1 MPYTQPKIQQI
12 LVPTDVPDRKVLV
25 ALEVFDPL
33 SQTLVSRGLTVV
45 AKGLGLPLVSWSGR
59 FVWTDVNGTLPSDI
73 TIEPIGLPFEKVV
86 VTAPKPPANAKPQ
99 DLLVRVVLR
108 PTAAADF
115 SDVTAIRGQL
125 AESAAPGAL
134 PVVGAAAQLAWFDT
148 VTNAWVPSPEQNG
161 VSDSDGE
168 FAAFL
173 RLQPAMEQEADLIGR
188 LLKIRVQ
195 FTRGS
200 ATRSTPDNYAFLAD
214 PKSAGRVIEGQL
226 LGRDLQLAWA
236 DLQPI

>member
-1 MPYTQPKIQQI
+1 MPYTQPQVRQI
-12 LVPTDVPDRKVLV
+12 LSPDRPNRKVLV

-33 SQTLVSRGLTVV
+33 SQTLVSEDLKVL
-45 AKGLGLPLVSWSGR
+45 AKNLGRSLVSWSGR
-59 FVWTDVNGTLPSDI
+59 FVWLDEGGTWPAEISV
-73 TIEPIGLPFEKVV
+73 EPVGLPFEKVV
-86 VTAPKPPANAKPQ
+86 VQPPPPPANAKPEQ
-99 DLLVRVVLR
+99 RLVRIVLR

-125 AESAAPGAL
+125 AESATPGAL
-134 PVVGAAAQLAWFDT
+134 PVVGAAPQLAWFDT
-148 VTNAWVPSPEQNG
+148 VANAWIPAPEQTG
-161 VSDSDGE
+161 VSDSAGE

-173 RLQPAMEQEADLIGR
+173 RLQPALEQEADLKGR
-188 LLKIRVQ
+188 LLKLRAQ

-200 ATRSTPDNYAFLAD
+200 TTRVTPDDYAFLPD
-214 PKSAGRVIEGQL
+214 PKAAGRVIEGQL